1 MRLQRDLLGAVPRG
15 MRTRGVP
22 GRSVTAIIT
31 SAISVVALAG
41 LGLAAAP
48 AAHAAPSRGESVATS
63 NATLPGIK
71 PCSKMISRAGTG
83 FRAWICDTGKKPAGK
98 AASVLKLIEKYMP
111 SMSRFMGGG
120 PRPDSGTVADG
131 GDKKIDVY
139 LVNGTKQCVE
149 RGGGKPKCLESTT
162 PAEDV
167 PTDVHGTR
175 ASGFLLVD
183 RTKLNSVD
191 FASIL
196 VHELFHLLQSRYNTG
211 DCGGGSWWFTEA
223 SATWAQTYW
232 VPKTAARAAYP
243 RYNIFEKNPE
253 VSLLSTENHH
263 DYASFVWPY
272 FMQQQKGA
280 ASIARVWKSLPGDTN
295 CAAMNDKLDAQ
306 LSFADNF
313 RDFAVRNLDD
323 KFPRDS
329 GAAEWPQHFG
339 SNYRKLHA
347 DFPLTWPSIQ
357 TSPQFTGAGQSESVK
372 LDLPPLSATYA
383 YVVTTAIGTPIAA
396 LRLATGGLSDTKG
409 LSVDLLGYEGSQS
422 GHNHWMRIR
431 ESSPGNGTC
440 LGWDPGDTG
449 NATLVL
455 VISNSSLTQTVGGT
469 AKIQT
474 RDACAT
480 SASGT
485 VTHTQQLV
493 TDDTV
498 DTVTTDTTVTMH
510 LKLADNGTD
519 GLVNNGSTF
528 DYAVSGTQTDDVTH
542 ATCGFS
548 GSGSGNYASADSLA
562 DLYGYQT
569 PQDNS
574 PYLTEVAAG
583 DPLSGC
589 GGGYELSD
597 AAFGCP
603 IVPPLLAQPRPTYE
617 GKYSSDL
624 STIQFNCDD
633 SSGPVDGSDATSVT
647 EQVTGSLK
655 VQGVIPC
662 GLWTANCVNGALK

>member
-1 MRLQRDLLGAVPRG
+1 MRLQRDLLGAVSRG
-15 MRTRGVP
+15 MRTRGVQ
-22 GRSVTAIIT
+22 GRSITTVIT
-31 SAISVVALAG
+31 SAMCAIAMAG
-41 LGLAAAP
+41 LGIAAAP
-48 AAHAAPSRGESVATS
+48 VAHAASSGESVAAS
-63 NATLPGIK
+63 NATLPPIK
-71 PCSKMISRAGTG
+71 PCSKMINRANTG
-83 FRAWICDTGKKPAGK
+83 FRAWICDTGKNPAAK
-98 AASVLKLIEKYMP
+98 ATSVLKLIEKYMP
-111 SMSRFMGGG
+111 AMSQFMGGG
-120 PRPDSGTVADG
+120 PRPDSGTIADG
-131 GDKKIDVY
+131 GDNKIDVY
-139 LVNGTKQCVE
+139 LVNGTEQYVE
-149 RGGGKPKCLESTT
+149 RGGKPERLESSRL
-162 PAEDV
+162 AEEV
-167 PTDVHGTR
+167 PTDVHGAR

-183 RTKLNSVD
+183 RTRIGTVD
-191 FASIL
+191 FPSIL

-211 DCGGGSWWFTEA
+211 DCGGGTWWFTEA

-232 VPKTAARAAYP
+232 VPATATSAAYP

-253 VSLLSTENHH
+253 LSLLSTKNDH

-280 ASIARVWKSLPGDTN
+280 ASIARVWKSLPSEPTG
-295 CAAMNDKLDAQ
+295 CATLNDKLDAQ
-306 LSFADNF
+306 LSFAKNF

-339 SNYRKLHA
+339 SNYRKLHS

-357 TSPQFTGAGQSESVK
+357 TSPQFTNAGQSESVK

-383 YVVTTAIGTPIAA
+383 YVVTTAIDTPIAA
-396 LRLATGGLSDTKG
+396 LRLATGGLSDAKG
-409 LSVDLLGYEGSQS
+409 LSVDVLGYEGSQS
-422 GHNHWMRIR
+422 GHNHWTRIR
-431 ESSPGNGTC
+431 ESSPANGTC
-440 LGWDPGDTG
+440 LAWDPGDTG

-455 VISNSSLTQTVGGT
+455 VISNSSLTQTLDGT
-469 AKIQT
+469 AQIQT
-474 RDACAT
+474 RDACAN

-485 VTHTQQLV
+485 ITHTQQLV

-510 LKLADNGTD
+510 LKFADNGTD

-528 DYAVSGTQTDDVTH
+528 DYAVSGTQTDDETH

-548 GSGSGNYASADSLA
+548 GSGSGNYASADSFA

-583 DPLSGC
+583 EPLSGC

-603 IVPPLLAQPRPTYE
+603 IVPPLLAQSRPTYE
-617 GKYSSDL
+617 GMYSSDL

-655 VQGVIPC
+655 AQGVIPC
-662 GLWTANCVNGALK
+662 GLWTAYCANGALK